1 MGINTQK
8 SGDQASFTGQD
19 LRSSDLINVKFKYN
33 TKMNALL
40 AERMHIILCCDNIMK
55 ISRVGIHIYD

>member
-33 TKMNALL
+33 NKQAFIL
-40 AERMHIILCCDNIMK
+40 AERMQIILCCDNIMN
-55 ISRVGIHIYD
+55 ISSAGIQIYD